1 MRNFALKRNSME
13 GQIFKRKIYDAML
26 RWKHDS
32 AGSTALMIEGPRRV
46 GKSTIVRQ
54 FAQREYKSYIM
65 IDFSKASDEE
75 KGVFNNL
82 SNIDF
87 FFATL
92 KLSRVRPC
100 TNVSP

>member
-1 MRNFALKRNSME
+1 MRNFALKRNNME
-13 GQIFKRKIYDAML
+13 GQIFKRKIYDDML

-65 IDFSKASDEE
+65 IDFS
-75 KGVFNNL
+75 
-82 SNIDF
+82 NIDF

>member
-1 MRNFALKRNSME
+1 MRNFALKRNNME
-13 GQIFKRKIYDAML
+13 GQIFKRKIYDDML

-65 IDFSKASDEE
+65 IDFSKAYDEE
-75 KGVFNNL
+75 KGVFNNF